1 MGEGEAVKVLRPIRV
16 RARSPEGEMVEL
28 TLDTLAVFRLP
39 DGSYLAVPETMEEA
53 YLASNITDLARE
65 LNIKDLTIAER

>member
-1 MGEGEAVKVLRPIRV
+1 MGEAVKILRPIKV

-28 TLDTLAVFRLP
+28 TPDTLAVFRLP

-53 YLASNITDLARE
+53 YLASDITDLARE
-65 LNIKDLTIAER
+65 LNMELSIAE